1 MGINPGGR
9 AWRALCL
16 GLAVSWAGVS
26 PAIAGDAGASPR
38 DAAALD
44 RVVDGAMARWDLPGM
59 ALGVIEDGQVTY
71 VRTAGETVA
80 GSGDPVTP
88 RTLFK
93 IASNSK
99 AMTASVLARLVADG
113 RLAWDDPVMRHLP
126 QFRMH
131 DPWVTREMQVR
142 DLLIHNSGLP
152 EGAGDLM
159 LWPEPNRFQRSDIIA
174 GLAHLKPE
182 RSFRSGY
189 AYDNLLYVVA
199 GEVAAAVGG
208 DSYEA
213 LVRRE
218 LFQPLGLDGCRVG
231 EWHRDAAGSV
241 AQPHMRTDAGPV
253 AIRTDG
259 DVVPAI
265 TSAAA
270 GGIRCSL
277 DDMLLWARNWLAPTP
292 AQLEWLP
299 PAQRA
304 PLWTAHTPLPVP
316 ARSREWEATH
326 VRAYGYGWRLADVDG
341 EWTVSHTGTLSGMYS
356 VLMLLPDRRSG
367 FVMMTNGEGSDARTA
382 VTATLLKYFTQ
393 PGAGPDLD
401 FYADALARDAAA
413 PGSARVP
420 DTGSRAPARAG
431 DWTPRLGV
439 YRDPWFGR
447 VAVCADGHAVRFQS
461 EMSPLMA
468 GRVMEVAGRALV
480 DWDDDTVDMEAW
492 MDFADVDS
500 GAPRM
505 TMAKL
510 DPDGDFSSDY
520 EDLDFKWVSDCDA
533 VTSNRS
539 SWGMAGTSLKPDTPT
554 PTSR

>member
-1 MGINPGGR
+1 MDRGNRGR
-9 AWRALCL
+9 ALRALCL
-16 GLAVSWAGVS
+16 GLALACAGAPTAWAGDP
-26 PAIAGDAGASPR
+26 PATPR
-38 DAAALD
+38 DVAALD
-44 RVVDGAMARWDLPGM
+44 RVVDGAMANWDLPGI
-59 ALGVIEDGQVTY
+59 ALGVIEDGEVTY
-71 VRTAGETVA
+71 ARAAGETVA
-80 GSGDPVTP
+80 GSGDPVT
-88 RTLFK
+88 RATLFK

-113 RLAWDDPVMRHLP
+113 RMDWDDPVVRHLP
-126 QFRMH
+126 QFRVH

-199 GEVAAAVGG
+199 GEVAAAAGG

-218 LFQPLGLDGCRVG
+218 VFAPLGLDGCRVG
-231 EWHRDAAGSV
+231 EWRRDEAGSV
-241 AQPHMRTDAGPV
+241 AQPHRRTDQGPV

-277 DDMLLWARNWLAPTP
+277 DDMLAWALNWLAPTA
-292 AQLEWLP
+292 AQLDWLP
-299 PAQRA
+299 EAQRRA
-304 PLWTAHTPLPVP
+304 MWTAHTPLPVS
-316 ARSREWEATH
+316 ARSREWDDTH

-367 FVMMTNGEGSDARTA
+367 FVMMTHGEGSAARTA
-382 VTATLLKYFTQ
+382 VTAAMLKYFTR
-393 PGAGPDLD
+393 PGEGPGLD
-401 FYADALARDAAA
+401 FYADVLAHEARA
-413 PGSARVP
+413 PGASRVP
-420 DTGSRAPARAG
+420 DTSSRVPVDPTAWDA
-431 DWTPRLGV
+431 RLGV

-447 VAVCADGHAVRFQS
+447 VSLCTAADEVRFQS
-461 EMSPLMA
+461 EMSPRMA
-468 GRVMEVAGRALV
+468 GRMMDVDGRALV
-480 DWDDDTVDMEAW
+480 EWDDDGVDLEAW
-492 MDFADVDS
+492 MDFHED
-500 GAPRM
+500 GAAPLRM
-505 TMAKL
+505 SMAKV

-520 EDLDFKWVSDCDA
+520 EDLDFVRVGDCD
-533 VTSNRS
+533 
-539 SWGMAGTSLKPDTPT
+539 
-554 PTSR
+554 